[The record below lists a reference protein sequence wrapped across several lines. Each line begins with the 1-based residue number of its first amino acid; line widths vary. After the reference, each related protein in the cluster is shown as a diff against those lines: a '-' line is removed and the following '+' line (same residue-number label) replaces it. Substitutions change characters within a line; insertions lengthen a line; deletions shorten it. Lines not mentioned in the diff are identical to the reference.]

1 MLTRA
6 LVTLGGMVLLAQPA
20 AAQIRLPGLSLP
32 QLPAAIL
39 PAQIA
44 PAPLSTLPPVATSLR
59 RTMARDLI
67 RRDPALEADPRG
79 EPIVRGRLVAILGDA
94 ERARVLAQGYV
105 LLSEQ
110 LIPGLE
116 LRISVLAAPPGI
128 ATRRALAQLR
138 RLAPD
143 AAADFDHLYL
153 ASAAS
158 PARLASAPSEP
169 SGGGSAQPDR
179 AAVSVGLIDAGV
191 QASHPAFAYANI
203 SSWGCDGVHVGS
215 PHGTA
220 VASLLMGD
228 GAGFRG
234 AAPGARLYAADV
246 YCGQATGGALETIA
260 AAFGWLDANQVPVV
274 NFSLV
279 GPDNVILKRLVQQM
293 LAHGHLIIAAVGN
306 DGPASPPLY
315 PAAYPNVIGVTA
327 VDAQGRLLPEDGRG
341 PQVAF
346 AAPGAEMLA
355 AACSEGY
362 ASVRGTSFAAPLV
375 AGLLAARLTVP
386 DPAAAR
392 HAVEEL
398 ERSAHV
404 PARGDRDGY
413 GHGVV
418 QGPWHVTADIIAAHP
433 ALAGAA
439 ELAAPCVEEN
449 APATRS
455 PN

>member
-6 LVTLGGMVLLAQPA
+6 LVALGGMALLAQLA
-20 AAQIRLPGLSLP
+20 EAQIGLPGLRLP

-39 PAQIA
+39 PAQVV
-44 PAPLSTLPPVATSLR
+44 PAPVSNLPPVATSLR
-59 RTMARDLI
+59 RTMARELI
-67 RRDPALEADPRG
+67 RRSPALEADPRG
-79 EPIVRGRLVAILGDA
+79 EPMVRGRLVAVLGDE
-94 ERARVLAQGYV
+94 ERARVLAQGYG

-110 LIPGLE
+110 LLPGLE
-116 LRISVLAAPPGI
+116 LRLSVLAAPPGVS
-128 ATRRALAQLR
+128 TRRALAQLR

-158 PARLASAPSEP
+158 PIPLAAATSDPSSAPGAQQ
-169 SGGGSAQPDR
+169 GG
-179 AAVSVGLIDAGV
+179 AAISVGLIDGGV

-203 SSWGCDGVHVGS
+203 SSWGCDGVRVGS

-220 VASLLMGD
+220 VASLLIGD

-234 AAPGARLYAADV
+234 AAFGARLYAADV
-246 YCGQATGGALETIA
+246 YCGQITGGALETIA
-260 AAFGWLDANQVPVV
+260 AALGWLDANHVPVV

-293 LAHGHLIIAAVGN
+293 LAHGHLIVAAVGN

-327 VDAQGRLLPEDGRG
+327 VDAHGRLLPEDGRG
-341 PQVAF
+341 PQVSF

-375 AGLLAARLTVP
+375 AGLLAARLAVP
-386 DPAAAR
+386 DPAVAR
-392 HAVEEL
+392 QAVEEL
-398 ERSAHV
+398 ERNARV
-404 PARGDRDGY
+404 PAGGDRDGY
-413 GHGVV
+413 GHGVIE
-418 QGPWHVTADIIAAHP
+418 GPWHVAADIIP
-433 ALAGAA
+433 AGRTLAGGV
-439 ELAAPCVEEN
+439 ELATPCVEEN
-449 APATRS
+449 APAARS
-455 PN
+455 PQ